1 MSFVAPARWTA
12 RVLSGLIALFFGFF
26 LIAHLFGNQGRPS
39 RPLMWN
45 DYAIL
50 ITIVISIVGLL
61 LAWKWEFAG
70 AAITLVA
77 IALCAAVNWNV
88 LVFPGALIPFTA
100 ILYLFSCWIRMRAS
114 RSSGNPYVP
123 IR

>member
-1 MSFVAPARWTA
+1 
-12 RVLSGLIALFFGFF
+12 
-26 LIAHLFGNQGRPS
+26 
-39 RPLMWN
+39 MWN

-100 ILYLFSCWIRMRAS
+100 ILYLFSWRIRMRAS